1 MNLSEIK
8 KLVFV
13 NLLIILSGCSY
24 QKTEVRTPT
33 FDEQIPPPRVSY
45 TSGSI
50 WQDSSVALA
59 EDMKARRRGD
69 VLTVVIS
76 EQASASKEAS
86 TGTKRGSTATA
97 GIPYLMGLEKEPK
110 LKSWMDLSKLINAS
124 YTGQFDGSGTT
135 SRKENLTATITAKV
149 VDVLP
154 NGNLQIEGKRNVKV
168 NNEDQVIVMSGTVR
182 SRDIG
187 SDNQISSAY
196 VADARIVYS
205 GKGIIS
211 DRQSPGWLA
220 NVLDVVWPF

>member
-1 MNLSEIK
+1 M
-8 KLVFV
+8 
-13 NLLIILSGCSY
+13 LLLTACSH

-33 FDEQIPPPRVSY
+33 FDEQIPAPRMSY
-45 TSGSI
+45 TSGSL
-50 WQDSSVALA
+50 WQDSSSALA

-69 VLTVVIS
+69 ILTVVIS

-86 TGTKRGSTATA
+86 TGTKRGSSAAA
-97 GIPYLMGLEKEPK
+97 GIPNFLGLEKDPALNK
-110 LKSWMDLSKLINAS
+110 WMDLSKLLTANYNS
-124 YTGQFDGSGTT
+124 TFDGSGTT

-168 NNEDQVIVMSGTVR
+168 NNEDQIIVLSGTVR
-182 SRDIG
+182 PRDIG
-187 SDNQISSAY
+187 SDNMVGSAN

-211 DRQSPGWLA
+211 DRQSPGWLS
-220 NVLDVVWPF
+220 NVFDSIWPF